1 MKIIDLLDDRSIL
14 LDGRVAD
21 KKAALDQMVELMD
34 ASGKLRDKE
43 TYRQGVY
50 AREQEGS
57 TGIGEGI
64 AIPHCKS
71 DAVIKPGLAAM
82 VVKDGVEFESLD
94 GQPAHLF
101 FLIAA
106 PNTEDNV
113 HLDVLSRLS
122 VLLMD
127 EDFTNK
133 LRQATSVS
141 EFKQIIEEAEKGSE
155 NENDTVVEQSN
166 SEHYIVAVTGCPTGI
181 AHTYMAAEALEKKAK
196 ELGYSIK
203 VETRGAGGAKN
214 VLTTDEIERADGI
227 IVAADTQ
234 VPMDRFQGKPTVV
247 TKVADG
253 INKPEELLREI
264 VDGKAPLYEG
274 GGETAP
280 KEETAEKEGIG
291 HATYK
296 HLMSG
301 VSHMLP
307 FVIGGGIMIAIAF
320 LIDTLCGYGGTGGGN
335 FGTCTPLS
343 ALFKYIGDF
352 SMGLMV
358 PVLAGYIAYSIADR
372 PGLAVGF
379 TGGLLAANGN
389 AVLAKYVFANESL
402 GGFSKFISNFAFVGE
417 NGGNTVSGFLG
428 GIAAG
433 FVAGFIVLGLK
444 KLCSKLPDSL
454 EGIKPTLI
462 YPLVGIFLIGILM
475 TMVFNPLIG
484 LINTGLSNMLTSI
497 SDAGMITVLG
507 LILGAM
513 MAIDMGG
520 PINKAAYVFGS
531 GMLATA
537 SQMMA
542 QGAQAS
548 DPAVQACYMAMASIM
563 VGGMVPPVGIA
574 AACKLFPR
582 KFTKAEQGSAVS
594 NIVMGCSFITE
605 GAIPFAASDPLHVIP
620 CTMAGAGV
628 AGLRA
633 VVPVPLG
640 PFVIRPLWMYL
651 NGSAWWCVCIRYR
664 WTAVIIYCRMA
675 GWFRCDGSD
684 VRIYQKGCESISKRR
699 K

>member
-106 PNTEDNV
+106 PNTKDNV

-141 EFKQIIEEAEKGSE
+141 EFKQIIEDAEKSSE
-155 NENDTVVEQSN
+155 NEGDTAVERAD

-214 VLTTDEIERADGI
+214 VLTADEIERADGI

-280 KEETAEKEGIG
+280 KEEIAEKEGIG

-433 FVAGFIVLGLK
+433 FVAAFIVLGLK

-542 QGAQAS
+542 QGVQAS

-628 AGLRA
+628 AGLLSA
-633 VVPVPLG
+633 LFGCTLMAPHGGVFVFATVGQPLLYI
-640 PFVIRPLWMYL
+640 VAWLV
-651 NGSAWWCVCIRYR
+651 GSAV
-664 WTAVIIYCRMA
+664 TAVMLGFIKKDA
-675 GWFRCDGSD
+675 
-684 VRIYQKGCESISKRR
+684 KA
-699 K
+699 

>member
-21 KKAALDQMVELMD
+21 KKAALDQMVDLMD

-133 LRQATSVS
+133 LSQAASVS
-141 EFKQIIEEAEKGSE
+141 EFKQIIEKAEKGSE
-155 NENDTVVEQSN
+155 NEDNTVVEQMN

-214 VLTTDEIERADGI
+214 VLTADEIERADGI

-234 VPMDRFQGKPTVV
+234 VPMDRFQGKPTVL

-628 AGLRA
+628 AGLLSA
-633 VVPVPLG
+633 LFGCTLMAPHGGVFVFATVGQPLLYI
-640 PFVIRPLWMYL
+640 VAWLV
-651 NGSAWWCVCIRYR
+651 GSAV
-664 WTAVIIYCRMA
+664 TAVMLGFIKKDA
-675 GWFRCDGSD
+675 
-684 VRIYQKGCESISKRR
+684 KA
-699 K
+699 

>member
-1 MKIIDLLDDRSIL
+1 MKIIDLLDDRSVL

-141 EFKQIIEEAEKGSE
+141 EFKQIIEDAEKSSE
-155 NENDTVVEQSN
+155 NEGDTAVERAD

-181 AHTYMAAEALEKKAK
+181 AHTYMAAEALERKAK

-214 VLTTDEIERADGI
+214 VLTADEIERADGI

-274 GGETAP
+274 GRETAS
-280 KEETAEKEGIG
+280 KEEIAEKEGIG

-542 QGAQAS
+542 QGVQAS

-628 AGLRA
+628 AGLLSA
-633 VVPVPLG
+633 LFGCTLMAPHGGVFVFATVGQPLLYI
-640 PFVIRPLWMYL
+640 VAWLV
-651 NGSAWWCVCIRYR
+651 GSAV
-664 WTAVIIYCRMA
+664 TAVMLGFIKKDA
-675 GWFRCDGSD
+675 
-684 VRIYQKGCESISKRR
+684 KA
-699 K
+699 

>member
-21 KKAALDQMVELMD
+21 KKAALDRMVELMD

-155 NENDTVVEQSN
+155 NEGDTAVERAD

-214 VLTTDEIERADGI
+214 VLTADEIERADGI

-280 KEETAEKEGIG
+280 KEEIAEKEGIG

-582 KFTKAEQGSAVS
+582 KFTKAEQGSTVS

-628 AGLRA
+628 AGLLSA
-633 VVPVPLG
+633 LFGCTLMAPHGGVFVFATVGQPLLYI
-640 PFVIRPLWMYL
+640 VAWLV
-651 NGSAWWCVCIRYR
+651 GSAM
-664 WTAVIIYCRMA
+664 TAVMLGFIKKDA
-675 GWFRCDGSD
+675 
-684 VRIYQKGCESISKRR
+684 KA
-699 K
+699 

>member
-141 EFKQIIEEAEKGSE
+141 EFKQIIEEAEKSSE
-155 NENDTVVEQSN
+155 NEGDTAVERAD

-181 AHTYMAAEALEKKAK
+181 AHTYMAAEALERKAK

-214 VLTTDEIERADGI
+214 VLTADEIERADGI

-280 KEETAEKEGIG
+280 KEEIAEKEGIG

-542 QGAQAS
+542 QGVQAS

-628 AGLRA
+628 AGLLSA
-633 VVPVPLG
+633 LFGCTLMAPHGGVFVFATVGQPLLYI
-640 PFVIRPLWMYL
+640 VAWLV
-651 NGSAWWCVCIRYR
+651 GSAV
-664 WTAVIIYCRMA
+664 TAVMLGFIKKDA
-675 GWFRCDGSD
+675 
-684 VRIYQKGCESISKRR
+684 KA
-699 K
+699 

>member
-214 VLTTDEIERADGI
+214 VLTADEIERADGI

-280 KEETAEKEGIG
+280 KEEIAEKEGIG

-542 QGAQAS
+542 QGVQAS

-628 AGLRA
+628 AGLLSA
-633 VVPVPLG
+633 LFGCTLMAPHGGVFVFATVGQPLLYI
-640 PFVIRPLWMYL
+640 VAWLV
-651 NGSAWWCVCIRYR
+651 GSAV
-664 WTAVIIYCRMA
+664 TAVMLGFIKKDA
-675 GWFRCDGSD
+675 
-684 VRIYQKGCESISKRR
+684 KA
-699 K
+699 